1 MTAKKNEKTTD
12 LRKEFSE
19 LPLDR
24 KIATLTQLELDT
36 AKQAFNTI
44 ADESAAL
51 GKKLF
56 DGIFGDCERKDQ
68 EKPEAA
74 TE

>member
-1 MTAKKNEKTTD
+1 MTTKNARTTD
-12 LRKEFSE
+12 LRTEFSE

-44 ADESAAL
+44 ADESVAL
-51 GKKLF
+51 GKKLM
-56 DGIFGDCERKDQ
+56 DSIFGDCERKDR
-68 EKPEAA
+68 EKPETAA
-74 TE
+74 E

>member
-1 MTAKKNEKTTD
+1 MTTKNEKTAD
-12 LRKEFSE
+12 LRREFNE

-24 KIATLTQLELDT
+24 KIATLTQLEIDT

-44 ADESAAL
+44 ADESTAL
-51 GKKLF
+51 GKKIF
-56 DGIFGDCERKDQ
+56 DSIFPDCERADQ
-68 EKPEAA
+68 EKAETA